1 MQGDTQALEALGGM
15 LAGLSGW
22 AEAPP
27 AGGRAPAVRCPS
39 EACSPAHDPA
49 LCSPQVFGSPLSFF
63 DTTPTGRLLNCF
75 VGDLDQLDQ
84 LLPIVAEEFL
94 VLLLAVTLNLMVASA
109 LSPFILLT
117 GVVLMVAC
125 LTGYT

>member
-1 MQGDTQALEALGGM
+1 M
-15 LAGLSGW
+15 
-22 AEAPP
+22 
-27 AGGRAPAVRCPS
+27 
-39 EACSPAHDPA
+39 
-49 LCSPQVFGSPLSFF
+49 FGSPSSFF

-117 GVVLMVAC
+117 GVVLMAVC